1 MSASPAAPLLL
12 HAQGIAKSFNGVAAL
27 RDGRLALRAGSVH
40 ALCGGNGAGKSTFLN
55 ILMGLL
61 RRDAGTLQ
69 VDGVAVDFASPAEAL
84 AARISIITQ
93 ELSPIPGM
101 TVAENI
107 FLGREPR
114 KAGVMIDYKRLFAVA
129 GALLQRLRFGIDP
142 RAPMHRLSLA
152 QTQLVEIAKAFSHA
166 SRVLIMDEPTS
177 AIGEQ
182 EAQTLFQAIRG
193 VTAQGAGVI
202 YVSHRL
208 SEIFAIAD
216 SYTVLRDG
224 DFVETG
230 RLADIDRRHLVRQI
244 VGRELHASA
253 HQPTGRSA
261 PALLSVQG
269 LGRAGEF
276 DDISLQVAPGE
287 VLGIYGLMGSGR
299 SEFLHCVYG
308 ITAPDS
314 GSVRLE
320 GRILPAGRPHQ
331 AIRRGLALVTED
343 RKATGLVLTASV
355 ADNVSLAALPAL
367 TRAGV
372 VRRGRERALVARMV
386 ERLRIK
392 LATPRMA
399 VSGLSGG
406 NQQKVVLAR
415 CLATDPL
422 CLLCDEPTRGI
433 DEGAKREVYAL
444 IGQFTAQGGAAIVV
458 SSEAPELLTLSD
470 RIAIFNKGRLA
481 QVVAVA
487 DATQEQLL
495 HLAS

>member
-1 MSASPAAPLLL
+1 MGVFPAHGGLALLPWVFPRLTHSLTSRVIAHTKSEFRPRFPTPTPIPMPASPAAPLLL
-12 HAQGIAKSFNGVAAL
+12 HAQRIAKSFTGVAAL
-27 RDGRLALRAGSVH
+27 RDGRLVLRGGSVQG
-40 ALCGGNGAGKSTFLN
+40 LCCGNGAGKSTFLN

-230 RLADIDRRHLVRQI
+230 RLA
-244 VGRELHASA
+244 
-253 HQPTGRSA
+253 
-261 PALLSVQG
+261 
-269 LGRAGEF
+269 
-276 DDISLQVAPGE
+276 
-287 VLGIYGLMGSGR
+287 
-299 SEFLHCVYG
+299 
-308 ITAPDS
+308 
-314 GSVRLE
+314 
-320 GRILPAGRPHQ
+320 
-331 AIRRGLALVTED
+331 
-343 RKATGLVLTASV
+343 
-355 ADNVSLAALPAL
+355 
-367 TRAGV
+367 
-372 VRRGRERALVARMV
+372 
-386 ERLRIK
+386 
-392 LATPRMA
+392 
-399 VSGLSGG
+399 
-406 NQQKVVLAR
+406 
-415 CLATDPL
+415 
-422 CLLCDEPTRGI
+422 
-433 DEGAKREVYAL
+433 
-444 IGQFTAQGGAAIVV
+444 
-458 SSEAPELLTLSD
+458 
-470 RIAIFNKGRLA
+470 
-481 QVVAVA
+481 
-487 DATQEQLL
+487 
-495 HLAS
+495 